1 MKTRFDFIRRPRRLR
16 RSAALR
22 DMVRET
28 TLTARNL
35 MLPLF
40 VCHGDAG
47 REPVCSMPG
56 VCHLTVDNVLAEA
69 EEAHRAGVPSVLLF
83 GIPDTKASDAVE
95 AWAEDG
101 IVQKAI
107 RALKKSLPGLIVAT
121 DVCVCAYTDH
131 GHCGVLD
138 GEEVDN
144 DASIELL
151 ARMAVSHAT
160 AGADI
165 VAPSAMMDG
174 QVAVIRD
181 ALDDNGFVNTT
192 LMAYSAKYA
201 SSFYG
206 PFREAAEPT
215 PRFGDRKAYQMD
227 PANARE
233 ALAEVEL
240 DITEG
245 ADIVMVKPALSYLD
259 IIRSVRDT
267 FDVPV
272 AAYNVSGEYSMVKAA
287 AEKGWIDERAVAL
300 EILTSIHRAGAD
312 IIISYWAADAAKW
325 LAEIGG

>member
-1 MKTRFDFIRRPRRLR
+1 MKTRYDLIRRPRRLR

-40 VCHGDAG
+40 VCHGEG
-47 REPVCSMPG
+47 GSEPVCSMPG
-56 VCHLTVDNVLAEA
+56 VCHLTIDKLVAEA
-69 EEAHRAGVPSVLLF
+69 EAAYKAGGPSVLLF
-83 GIPDTKASDAVE
+83 GIPDKKDPDAIE

-107 RALKKSLPGLIVAT
+107 RALKKSVPGLVVAT

-138 GEEVDN
+138 GHEVDN

-151 ARMAVSHAT
+151 ARMAVSHAA

-174 QVAVIRD
+174 QVGAIRD
-181 ALDDNGFVNTT
+181 ALDENGFVNTT
-192 LMAYSAKYA
+192 LMGYSAKYS

-206 PFREAAEPT
+206 PFREAAESAPQ
-215 PRFGDRKAYQMD
+215 FGDRKAYQMD

-240 DITEG
+240 DISEG

-312 IIISYWAADAAKW
+312 IIITYWAADAAKW
-325 LAEIGG
+325 LSEMGR